1 MYFHC
6 VFILLVTTQC
16 SMFLPYTRAHP
27 PSKCCQHSCQEWCQG
42 WPRKIL
48 HHTPDPSGGRLTNQ
62 KKTPTLNR
70 CLRWRSETCFIP
82 NHQKSSHVWLCDI
95 MVLFNPHSL
104 LCTPAASISG
114 VSYFSSQAS
123 FDLDLSTVIFQ
134 QFNQSER
141 NWLTKRNGNCT
152 ALKMQSWWRVV
163 LSSFTLM
170 SDVQSWA
177 SVLVLA
183 SLCDPWMVSKLPVQT
198 RTSAGRVCTCASINV
213 FSTHPA
219 SRHQQLCNTNQAFS

>member
-1 MYFHC
+1 MCFYTLGHH
-6 VFILLVTTQC
+6 
-16 SMFLPYTRAHP
+16 SMFHVFALCSCSPTIQMLPTQLPRVVSGLAKKDFA
-27 PSKCCQHSCQEWCQG
+27 SHS
-42 WPRKIL
+42 WPFWWKVNK
-48 HHTPDPSGGRLTNQ
+48 P
-62 KKTPTLNR
+62 KKNPTLNR

-141 NWLTKRNGNCT
+141 NWLTKSNGNCT

-170 SDVQSWA
+170 SDDQSWA

-213 FSTHPA
+213 FSTHSA
-219 SRHQQLCNTNQAFS
+219 FRHQQLCNTNQAFS